1 MANCKRRDIQ
11 TVCLVIFSLVLL
23 MNDQVSSLHEKGI
36 KAVVVGSDSSEN
48 ENKEASEGKC
58 NLVFTTPEAL
68 FGGHP
73 STILSH

>member
-1 MANCKRRDIQ
+1 M
-11 TVCLVIFSLVLL
+11 S
-23 MNDQVSSLHEKGI
+23 DQVSSLCEKGII

-68 FGGHP
+68 FGGHR
-73 STILSH
+73 STILIC